1 MTENSLKARA
11 QPHDSPEDEAQLFA
25 AEIRAGRAV
34 LGWSQTD
41 LGNRTGVTQ
50 RELSRLEDGGSRPRK
65 LTRLRIEKAFDDAG
79 IEFKSSQTSGF
90 TMRVRLAGSRQE
102 RSK

>member
-1 MTENSLKARA
+1 MTENHLKTHA
-11 QPHDSPEDEAQLFA
+11 QPNDFPEDEAQLFA

-50 RELSRLEDGGSRPRK
+50 RAIYRIEDGASRPRK

-79 IEFKSSQTSGF
+79 IEFKSSQTNGF
-90 TMRVRLAGSRQE
+90 TMRVRFAGARRG
-102 RSK
+102 RST